1 MTLNSSSA
9 PCASSVSSP
18 VKWEW
23 RNVQSDPT
31 GTLDMSCG
39 AGKKAA
45 PWLQSHRCVGV
56 LWPSTCWPEVG
67 AGRPASPPWGRVA
80 WEDGFMH
87 AETWCLYHWSDA
99 VMLQK

>member
-45 PWLQSHRCVGV
+45 LWLQSHRCVGV
-56 LWPSTCWPEVG
+56 LWPSTCWPEVWG
-67 AGRPASPPWGRVA
+67 GGQASLTTMGPGGMGRW
-80 WEDGFMH
+80 FH
-87 AETWCLYHWSDA
+87 ACRDLVLISL
-99 VMLQK
+99 V